1 MKEILIPV
9 LTLSGL
15 GLIFGVGLAIAAKK
29 LSIVVDPKV
38 EAVFSKLAGANCGA
52 CGLAGCMGFAESLV
66 QGTATIEKC
75 TVTGQREKSEIANL
89 LGLEVKEKVKTVAV
103 LHCCGG
109 KKAKD
114 KFKYDGIK
122 DCCAANLIMGGQK
135 ACVFGCLGF
144 GTCAKACVFGAIKM
158 DEETG
163 LPVVDESRCTA
174 CGNCVKICPEH
185 LFSLVPAQSKIYIAC
200 KSKDIGK
207 VVMQVC
213 GVGCIACK
221 KCEKACPHGAIVVVD
236 NLAKIDYSKCNGCLE
251 CVKVCPTKVIKKRGE
266 PC

>member
-1 MKEILIPV
+1 MNDILIPV

-29 LSIVVDPKV
+29 LSIAVDPKV
-38 EAVFSKLAGANCGA
+38 EKVFSKLAGANCGA
-52 CGLAGCMGFAESLV
+52 CGMAGCMGFAESLV
-66 QGTATIEKC
+66 HGAITIDKC
-75 TVTGQREKSEIANL
+75 TVIGPREKSEIASL
-89 LGLEVKEKVKTVAV
+89 LGVEVKEKVKTVAV

-122 DCCAANLIMGGQK
+122 DCNAANLIMGGQK
-135 ACVFGCLGF
+135 ACTFGCLSF
-144 GTCAKACVFGAIKM
+144 GTCAKACAFGAIKM
-158 DEETG
+158 DKQTG

-174 CGNCVKICPEH
+174 CGNCVKVCPKQ

-200 KSKDIGK
+200 NSRDVGK

-221 KCEKACPHGAIVVVD
+221 KCEKACTHQAITIVD
-236 NLAKIDYSKCNGCLE
+236 NLAVIDYSKCNGCLE
-251 CVKVCPTKVIKKRGE
+251 CVAVCPTKVIKQRG
-266 PC
+266 